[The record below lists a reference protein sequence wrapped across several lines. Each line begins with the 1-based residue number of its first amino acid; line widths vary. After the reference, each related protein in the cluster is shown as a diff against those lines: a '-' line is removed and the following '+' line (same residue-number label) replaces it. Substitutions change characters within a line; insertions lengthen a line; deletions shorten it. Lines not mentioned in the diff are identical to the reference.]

1 MGCGPST
8 KETTLHHFRDPLTAL
23 LAADSGVDFQGVIL
37 AGTSDADAHKH
48 FVAGRV
54 GALLEAMRV
63 DGVIISID
71 SWGNCHIDFASVI
84 QSVGERGIPLSA
96 LSFIGQQATF
106 VSSNSYMKSVIDLNK
121 SSEGVENC
129 VMGQN
134 TSVDLDAVKALAIL
148 KNRIAK
154 KHPGKRWSV
163 TEERKLRRL
172 IMRTYHA
179 QKAELADDT
188 SFDGTT
194 LKLDATALSALA
206 LQTAGKEFPQVKGV
220 TISVINPGDYG
231 RQVNSILD
239 FLPVGAKVAGRIGDG
254 ISHVMSGAQV
264 MLTAVEEGGFQPVNM
279 GGAFGRLADVVWFD
293 RHATPATTD
302 YIIHVDVLLA
312 EGEGR
317 TRAGIMGAH
326 LACDTIMQEIRSG
339 LRGLGR
345 SGASRSE
352 EMWDTAREGGLK
364 IALVKLVPG
373 LGCMYDT
380 CVFGAEP
387 CGFVRDGSL
396 MDRSNNV
403 QIVLSPNEYRDGAVR
418 SLT

>member
-8 KETTLHHFRDPLTAL
+8 KETTLHHYRDPLTAL
-23 LAADSGVDFQGVIL
+23 LSADPDIDFAGVVL
-37 AGTSDADAHKH
+37 AGTSDVDGHKH
-48 FVAGRV
+48 FVANRV
-54 GALLEAMRV
+54 GSLVEAMRL

-71 SWGNCHIDFASVI
+71 SWGNCHIDFAAVI
-84 QSVGERGIPLSA
+84 QAVGERGIPLSA

-121 SSEGVENC
+121 SSEGVESC
-129 VMGQN
+129 IMGQN

-163 TEERKLRRL
+163 TQEHKLRRL
-172 IMRTYHA
+172 IMRTFEA
-179 QKAELADDT
+179 QKTLAADTT

-194 LKLDATALSALA
+194 LKLDCNALAATAFAK
-206 LQTAGKEFPQVKGV
+206 TVREFPQIK
-220 TISVINPGDYG
+220 SVQVSIINPGDHE

-239 FLPVGAKVAGRIGDG
+239 FMPVGAKVAGRIGDG
-254 ISHVMSGAQV
+254 ISHFISGTQV

-279 GGAFGRLADVVWFD
+279 GGAYGRLADAVYFG
-293 RHATPATTD
+293 RHATPSVSD
-302 YIIHVDVLLA
+302 YLIHMDVVLA

-317 TRAGIMGAH
+317 TRGGIMAAH
-326 LACDTIMQEIRSG
+326 RACDEMLQEIRSG
-339 LRGLGR
+339 LRGQSR
-345 SGASRSE
+345 SAAARSE
-352 EMWDTAREGGLK
+352 EIWDVVKEGGLK

-380 CVFGAEP
+380 CLLGAEP
-387 CGFVRDGSL
+387 CGFIGGVSI
-396 MDRSNNV
+396 MDAAHNV
-403 QIVLSPNEYRDGAVR
+403 PIILSPNEYRDGAVR